1 MTAPLIRLATEA
13 DLPHIQ
19 HIYNEAVATSVAT
32 FDDRPRSDADQRAWF
47 DAHGPAY
54 PATVAVAHDGTV
66 LGYASLSEYNTKLAY
81 RPTVENSVYLAP
93 AARGQGVG
101 TLLLADLV
109 RRAREVGYHS
119 IIALISGGNDVSVA
133 LHLRQGFEPIGT
145 IREAGFKFGR
155 WVDVA
160 LLQLRLDEAPVPR
173 L

>member
-1 MTAPLIRLATEA
+1 
-13 DLPHIQ
+13 
-19 HIYNEAVATSVAT
+19 
-32 FDDRPRSDADQRAWF
+32 
-47 DAHGPAY
+47 
-54 PATVAVAHDGTV
+54 
-66 LGYASLSEYNTKLAY
+66 
-81 RPTVENSVYLAP
+81 
-93 AARGQGVG
+93 
-101 TLLLADLV
+101 
-109 RRAREVGYHS
+109 EVGYHS